1 MAFNSKNF
9 SVMAYANGFTLWN
22 YQTPDTLE
30 TVTASG
36 YFNEASAFARK
47 GDMILTVANNS
58 AAVGAGNSGRFRHCR
73 RFGYRCRR
81 HSSGQIFGRRSRIG
95 KITALLANDTGRN
108 RFDGSSF
115 LWRIKMAYTDISIC
129 SNALLKIGAESITS
143 FLDGTA
149 EAEVAANLYPMI
161 RDGLLASYPWSF
173 AVGQKSLPRLAGVPL
188 ADYSYAYRLPND
200 FCAYFR
206 RQRPQRPRH
215 RIPYCGKSACIPARR
230 KSI

>member
-1 MAFNSKNF
+1 
-9 SVMAYANGFTLWN
+9 
-22 YQTPDTLE
+22 
-30 TVTASG
+30 
-36 YFNEASAFARK
+36 
-47 GDMILTVANNS
+47 
-58 AAVGAGNSGRFRHCR
+58 
-73 RFGYRCRR
+73 
-81 HSSGQIFGRRSRIG
+81 
-95 KITALLANDTGRN
+95 
-108 RFDGSSF
+108 
-115 LWRIKMAYTDISIC
+115 MAYTDISIC

-200 FCAYFR
+200 FLRVLSAGSGRCGRGIEY
-206 RQRPQRPRH
+206 
-215 RIPYCGKSACIPARR
+215 RIVENACIPARR

>member
-1 MAFNSKNF
+1 M
-9 SVMAYANGFTLWN
+9 
-22 YQTPDTLE
+22 
-30 TVTASG
+30 
-36 YFNEASAFARK
+36 
-47 GDMILTVANNS
+47 
-58 AAVGAGNSGRFRHCR
+58 
-73 RFGYRCRR
+73 
-81 HSSGQIFGRRSRIG
+81 
-95 KITALLANDTGRN
+95 
-108 RFDGSSF
+108 DGSSF

-200 FCAYFR
+200 FLRVLSAGSGRCGRGIEYRIVENRLHTGASEVNLTYIFRPHESLFPAYFCELLIAR
-206 RQRPQRPRH
+206 LASEFCLPLTESTTRSEYLQKTFQELEKRTRLTDAQQSTPQRFEDF
-215 RIPYCGKSACIPARR
+215 SLVEARQ
-230 KSI
+230 

>member
-1 MAFNSKNF
+1 M
-9 SVMAYANGFTLWN
+9 
-22 YQTPDTLE
+22 
-30 TVTASG
+30 
-36 YFNEASAFARK
+36 
-47 GDMILTVANNS
+47 
-58 AAVGAGNSGRFRHCR
+58 
-73 RFGYRCRR
+73 
-81 HSSGQIFGRRSRIG
+81 
-95 KITALLANDTGRN
+95 
-108 RFDGSSF
+108 DGSSF

-200 FCAYFR
+200 FLRCTFR

-215 RIPYCGKSACIPARR
+215 RIPHCGKPPAYRRVGSQSDLYFPSARKFVSGLFLRAFDCPSGFGILFAADRKHDAFGISAENFSGAGKTGAVDRCQQSTPQRFEDFSLVEARQ
-230 KSI
+230 

>member
-1 MAFNSKNF
+1 M
-9 SVMAYANGFTLWN
+9 
-22 YQTPDTLE
+22 
-30 TVTASG
+30 
-36 YFNEASAFARK
+36 
-47 GDMILTVANNS
+47 
-58 AAVGAGNSGRFRHCR
+58 
-73 RFGYRCRR
+73 
-81 HSSGQIFGRRSRIG
+81 
-95 KITALLANDTGRN
+95 
-108 RFDGSSF
+108 DGSSF

-200 FCAYFR
+200 FCAYF
-206 RQRPQRPRH
+206 PQAAAAAAAASNTALW
-215 RIPYCGKSACIPARR
+215 KTACIPARR